1 MEMRRKSKLA
11 SYLIISLWAILT
23 LSAVSWV
30 LVGSVAWW
38 VKNDWLPK
46 DSSGWAQ
53 AIGSLLAVLVAVGA
67 PIYQNHHQRK
77 TREEEYTSK
86 KTDGIYATLA
96 LAEHVKELLE
106 RMSELFGITA
116 SLSPDF
122 NKKLKIIQNDTVSAA
137 AMIREIPI
145 TSLTVLMVRYV
156 LRLRELASFAETSSN
171 NVPSNAGWSTWD
183 KATQVDVRTAIKE
196 LSNIIEE
203 LEGMLD

>member
-1 MEMRRKSKLA
+1 MRQKSKLA

-23 LSAVSWV
+23 LSAVSWI

-46 DSSGWAQ
+46 DTSGWAQ

-106 RMSELFGITA
+106 RMSALFSITA
-116 SLSPDF
+116 SLSPNF
-122 NKKLKIIQNDTVSAA
+122 NKNLKIVQNDTVSAA
-137 AMIREIPI
+137 VMIREIPI

-156 LRLRELASFAETSSN
+156 LRLRELAGLAEASCN
-171 NVPSNAGWSTWD
+171 NARPSAGWDTWD
-183 KATQVDVRTAIKE
+183 NATRVDVRAAIKE

-203 LEGMLD
+203 LELMLD